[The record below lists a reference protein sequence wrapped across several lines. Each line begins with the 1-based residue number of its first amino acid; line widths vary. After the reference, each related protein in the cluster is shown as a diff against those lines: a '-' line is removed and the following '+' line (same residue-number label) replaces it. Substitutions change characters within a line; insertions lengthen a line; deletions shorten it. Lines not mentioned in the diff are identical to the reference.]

1 MNWTFSNP
9 AILIFIFL
17 FCFSV
22 LSFGFFLEGLYRLL
36 PLRKKVNRQSRIGQN
51 PSEDAISLFF
61 SPIERKL
68 QWLPTISSISMLL
81 GLLGTVIGISSS
93 FSEMELAGKVSL
105 EVLASGIR
113 DALHTTIAGL
123 LVAIPSILFHRSLE
137 NLIQEISEYILNDEL
152 KDQN

>member
-17 FCFSV
+17 FCFSI
-22 LSFGFFLEGLYRLL
+22 LSLGFYLDGIYRLL
-36 PLRKKVNRQSRIGQN
+36 PLRKKAIRDSRIGQK
-51 PSEDAISLFF
+51 PSEDEVSLFF
-61 SPIERKL
+61 SPLERKL

-93 FSEMELAGKVSL
+93 FSQMELSGKVSL

-113 DALHTTIAGL
+113 DALHTTIGGL
-123 LVAIPSILFHRSLE
+123 VVAIPSIVFHRSLE
-137 NLIQEISEYILNDEL
+137 NLIQEISELILNDEV
-152 KDQN
+152 KDR

>member
-1 MNWTFSNP
+1 
-9 AILIFIFL
+9 
-17 FCFSV
+17 
-22 LSFGFFLEGLYRLL
+22 
-36 PLRKKVNRQSRIGQN
+36 
-51 PSEDAISLFF
+51 
-61 SPIERKL
+61 
-68 QWLPTISSISMLL
+68 MLL

-123 LVAIPSILFHRSLE
+123 LVAIPSIIFHRSLE